1 MKNLFQFLIGN
12 ILVKV
17 TSNNMDV
24 RIFRININK
33 SRKRGILMKLMLVIL
48 TFVGFLIFIGWTIAA
63 SKKKTGKTKVQMIG
77 TGAFFLLILGAL
89 FSYQNDSI
97 KEVKPPK
104 VVTTVAKTTSEEKP
118 KAEEQNKANEQKPTE
133 EQPKEEP
140 VDKRIAIDHGPGSK
154 VRGPANPHYLMDVSY
169 DSSNHVIKG
178 SMSVDFLNNL
188 DVDLTSLYFNV
199 WANANTYLLKT
210 KKDANVTFDQIKVN
224 GQPAT
229 YSLEGTTLHIS
240 KVSVNKK
247 EKAKVEMTFSV
258 TVPEA
263 LDRFGWNKTTTSLG
277 NWFPILAVY
286 DNEGWNADPYFNGG
300 ESFYSLTGQFDVTL
314 TTEKEQ
320 IIATT
325 GTEVG
330 APKIN
335 GALATHQYKAEN
347 VRDFAM
353 EMDPTYKIKQTKVG
367 NVNVNVYYKD
377 EHTEYVDLMEYGSK
391 SLQLFSEKFGAY
403 PWPELD
409 ICAMEGWFGGMEY
422 PQLVM
427 ISIPSDGKA
436 ARIESTTAHE
446 IGHQWFYGIIGNN
459 EFDEPWLDESF
470 ASYAAALFDKSL
482 DSSMPVE
489 EARLADAHLTHSIDQ
504 FYENGTESKGN
515 YYYTIYAYGAQT
527 VDDLRKELGDDQ
539 FYGSMQAYFKEMK
552 FGVSTTADFIRI
564 MQETSKRDLT
574 KFFEAHR
581 VFLSDQEVVEVS
593 S

>member
-1 MKNLFQFLIGN
+1 
-12 ILVKV
+12 
-17 TSNNMDV
+17 
-24 RIFRININK
+24 
-33 SRKRGILMKLMLVIL
+33 MKLILVIL
-48 TFVGFLIFIGWTIAA
+48 TFVVFLIFLSWTIVA
-63 SKKKTGKTKVQMIG
+63 SMKKTGKAKVQMIG
-77 TGAFFLLILGAL
+77 TGVFLLLTLGAL
-89 FSYQNDSI
+89 FSYQNDST

-104 VVTTVAKTTSEEKP
+104 VVKTVAKPVTEEKP

-133 EQPKEEP
+133 EQPKTEP
-140 VDKRIAIDHGPGSK
+140 VDKRVDIVHGPASK
-154 VRGPANPHYLMDVSY
+154 VKGPADPKYVMDVTY
-169 DSSNHVIKG
+169 DSIKHEITG
-178 SMSVDFLNNL
+178 KMTVDFINNL
-188 DVDLTSLYFNV
+188 DVDLKNIYFNV
-199 WANANTYLLKT
+199 WANANTYLAVT
-210 KKDANVTFDQIKVN
+210 KKESNVTVDQLTVN

-229 YSLEGTTLHIS
+229 YSLDGTALHIPE
-240 KVSVNKK
+240 VSIKRK
-247 EKAKVEMTFSV
+247 EKGKVEMNFTV

-325 GTEVG
+325 GTEVV

-377 EHTEYVDLMEYGSK
+377 EHAEYVDLMEYGSK

-436 ARIESTTAHE
+436 ARIDSTTAHE

-470 ASYAAALFDKSL
+470 ASYAAALFDKTL
-482 DSSMPVE
+482 DTNPPVDE
-489 EARLADAHLTHSIDQ
+489 TRLADGHLTHSIDN
-504 FYENGTESKGN
+504 FFENGTESKRN

-539 FYGSMQAYFKEMK
+539 FYASMQAYFKAMK

-564 MQETSKRDLT
+564 MQETSKKDLT
-574 KFFEAHR
+574 KFFETHR
-581 VFLSDQEVVEVS
+581 IFPTDQEVVEVS

>member
-1 MKNLFQFLIGN
+1 
-12 ILVKV
+12 
-17 TSNNMDV
+17 
-24 RIFRININK
+24 
-33 SRKRGILMKLMLVIL
+33 MKLVLVIL
-48 TFVGFLIFIGWTIAA
+48 SFVGFLIFLGWTILA
-63 SKKKTGKTKVQMIG
+63 KKKSSKILVQLIG
-77 TGAFFLLILGAL
+77 VAVFLLLTFGVL
-89 FSYQNDSI
+89 FFYQNGSTKDVSAP
-97 KEVKPPK
+97 KAVKT
-104 VVTTVAKTTSEEKP
+104 VTPLKTVENKKSDEKP
-118 KAEEQNKANEQKPTE
+118 KTEEQKPAE

-140 VDKRIAIDHGPGSK
+140 VDKRVAIDHGPGSK
-154 VRGPANPHYLMDVSY
+154 VRGPVNPNYVMNVTY
-169 DSSNHVIKG
+169 DSKNHEIKG
-178 SMSVDFLNNL
+178 SMSVDFINNL
-188 DVDLTSLYFNV
+188 DVDLTNLYFNV
-199 WANANTYLLKT
+199 WANANTYLLKS

-229 YSLEGTTLHIS
+229 STLEGTALHIPE
-240 KVSVNKK
+240 VSIKK
-247 EKAKVEMTFSV
+247 NQKTKVEMTFSV

-286 DNEGWNADPYFNGG
+286 DNEGWNVDPYFNGG
-300 ESFYSLTGQFDVTL
+300 ESFYSLTGNFDITL

-320 IIATT
+320 VIATT

-330 APKIN
+330 TPKIN
-335 GALATHQYKAEN
+335 GALATHQYKAVN

-377 EHTEYVDLMEYGSK
+377 EHAEYVDLMEYGSK

-427 ISIPSDGKA
+427 ISIPSEGKA
-436 ARIESTTAHE
+436 ARIDSTTAHE

-470 ASYAAALFDKSL
+470 ASYAAALFDQTL
-482 DSSMPVE
+482 DTNPPVDE
-489 EARLADAHLTHSIDQ
+489 TRLADGHLTHSIDN
-504 FYENGTESKGN
+504 FFENGTESKRN

-539 FYGSMQAYFKEMK
+539 FYASMQAYFKAMK
-552 FGVSTTADFIRI
+552 FGVSTTADFIQI

>member
-1 MKNLFQFLIGN
+1 
-12 ILVKV
+12 
-17 TSNNMDV
+17 
-24 RIFRININK
+24 
-33 SRKRGILMKLMLVIL
+33 MKLVLVIL
-48 TFVGFLIFIGWTIAA
+48 SFVGFLIFLSWTIF
-63 SKKKTGKTKVQMIG
+63 SKKKTGKVHVPLIG
-77 TGAFFLLILGAL
+77 VGVFLLLSFGAFF
-89 FSYQNDSI
+89 FYQSGLTKKVAAP
-97 KEVKPPK
+97 KEVK
-104 VVTTVAKTTSEEKP
+104 TVAPVKTNENKTADEKP
-118 KAEEQNKANEQKPTE
+118 KTEEQKPAE

-140 VDKRIAIDHGPGSK
+140 VDKRVAIDHGPGSK
-154 VRGPANPHYLMDVSY
+154 VRGPVSPNYVMNVTY
-169 DSSNHVIKG
+169 DSKNHEIKG
-178 SMSVDFLNNL
+178 TMSVDFKNNL
-188 DVDLTSLYFNV
+188 NVDLTNLYFNV
-199 WANANTYLLKT
+199 WANANTYLLKS

-229 YSLEGTTLHIS
+229 YSLERTALHIPE
-240 KVSVNKK
+240 VSIKK
-247 EKAKVEMTFSV
+247 NEKAKVEMTFSV

-286 DNEGWNADPYFNGG
+286 DNEGWNIDPYFNGG
-300 ESFYSLTGQFDVTL
+300 ESFYSLTGNFDITL

-320 IIATT
+320 VIATT

-330 APKIN
+330 TPKIN
-335 GALATHQYKAEN
+335 GALATHQYKAVN
-347 VRDFAM
+347 VRDYAM

-377 EHTEYVDLMEYGSK
+377 EHAEYVDLMEYGSK

-436 ARIESTTAHE
+436 ARIDSTTAHE

-470 ASYAAALFDKSL
+470 ASYAAALFDQTL
-482 DSSMPVE
+482 DTSPPVDE
-489 EARLADAHLTHSIDQ
+489 VRLTDAHLTHSIDN
-504 FYENGTESKGN
+504 FFENGTESNRN

-527 VDDLRKELGDDQ
+527 VDDLRKELGEDQ
-539 FYGSMQAYFKEMK
+539 FYTSMQAYFKEMK

-564 MQETSKRDLT
+564 MQETNKRDLT

>member
-1 MKNLFQFLIGN
+1 
-12 ILVKV
+12 
-17 TSNNMDV
+17 MDI
-24 RIFRININK
+24 RIFRINVNK
-33 SRKRGILMKLMLVIL
+33 STRGILMKLMLVIL
-48 TFVGFLIFIGWTIAA
+48 SFVGFLVFLSWTIFA
-63 SKKKTGKTKVQMIG
+63 SKKNTGKTKVQMIG
-77 TGAFFLLILGAL
+77 TGVLLLLTIGAL
-89 FSYQNDSI
+89 FFYQNGST

-104 VVTTVAKTTSEEKP
+104 VVKTVAKPTSEEKP
-118 KAEEQNKANEQKPTE
+118 KAEEQNKANKQKPTE
-133 EQPKEEP
+133 EQPKAEP
-140 VDKRIAIDHGPGSK
+140 VDQRVDIVHGPASK
-154 VRGPANPHYLMDVSY
+154 VKGPTDPKYVMDVSY
-169 DSSNHVIKG
+169 DSSKHVITGK
-178 SMSVDFLNNL
+178 MTVDFINNL
-188 DVDLTSLYFNV
+188 DVDLTNLYFNV
-199 WANANTYLLKT
+199 WANANTYLAVT
-210 KKDANVTFDQIKVN
+210 KKESNVTVDQLKVN

-229 YSLEGTTLHIS
+229 YSLDGTALHIPE
-240 KVSVNKK
+240 VSIKKK
-247 EKAKVEMTFSV
+247 EKGKVEMNFTV

-286 DNEGWNADPYFNGG
+286 DTEGWNADPYFNGG
-300 ESFYSLTGQFDVTL
+300 ESFYSLSGQYDVTL

-325 GTEVG
+325 GIEVEN
-330 APKIN
+330 PKVN
-335 GALATHQYKAEN
+335 GALAIHHFKAEN

-353 EMDPTYKIKQTKVG
+353 EMDPTFKIKQTKVG

-436 ARIESTTAHE
+436 ARIDSTTAHE

-489 EARLADAHLTHSIDQ
+489 EARLADAHLTHSIDN

-539 FYGSMQAYFKEMK
+539 FYASMQAYFKAMK

-564 MQETSKRDLT
+564 MQETSKKDLT

-581 VFLSDQEVVEVS
+581 IFPADQEGVEVS